1 MNGHH
6 STGGNGV
13 SPTSS
18 SQSNHQHLSDTNL
31 YIKNLPAHF
40 SDEDLAKLVEGLV
53 HYAEIRMFNF

>member
-6 STGGNGV
+6 SIAGNGV

-31 YIKNLPAHF
+31 YIKNLPPTF
-40 SDEDLAKLVEGLV
+40 SDQDLAKLVEG
-53 HYAEIRMFNF
+53 